1 MGGPEN
7 RINMFFYQFLDYFFL
22 IFHTLIIIFNLF
34 GWLWKPT
41 RKWNLLLLLLTG
53 MSWFVL
59 GLRYGIG
66 YCPCTDW
73 HWQVKLKLGEY
84 DLPNSYIQYLVK
96 TLSGLSI
103 SAEVADALAGGGF
116 FLALI
121 FSIWTNYR
129 DWKRSRST

>member
-1 MGGPEN
+1 ML
-7 RINMFFYQFLDYFFL
+7 FFYRALDYFFL
-22 IFHTLIIIFNLF
+22 IFHTLIILFNLF
-34 GWLWKPT
+34 GWIWKPT

-53 MSWFVL
+53 SSWFIL

-96 TLSGLSI
+96 TFFGLSI
-103 SAEVADALAGGGF
+103 SAELADGLAVGGF
-116 FLALI
+116 FLALV
-121 FSIWTNYR
+121 FSIRANVR
-129 DWKRSRST
+129 DWKIRK